1 MNGRKLRKVKI
12 QNSNILI
19 SYLSYEVYVFQ
30 QFMLQKNF

>member
-1 MNGRKLRKVKI
+1 MNGRKLKKVKI

-19 SYLSYEVYVFQ
+19 SYLYEVYAFQ